1 MGLQLKAPALALEAP
16 LAETAIVVSPTAPDA
31 APKAKA
37 KAKGKA
43 KAKAKTAPTK
53 VMPARAAKSVTK
65 VKKTLKD

>member
-1 MGLQLKAPALALEAP
+1 MGSQLKAPALALEAP

-43 KAKAKTAPTK
+43 KAKTAPTK
-53 VMPARAAKSVTK
+53 VMPARAAKSATK
-65 VKKTLKD
+65 TKKSLKD